1 MENGYIDDSVT
12 WDAQSHAT
20 EAVRV
25 MFDILQGKDPQCGPN
40 GCLAKGSLA
49 TSATA
54 MSAVRKT
61 RVTIA
66 RACSARRRSASC
78 CQ

>member
-12 WDAQSHAT
+12 WDAQSHAK

-25 MFDILQGKDPQCGPN
+25 MFAILQGKDPACGPD

-49 TSATA
+49 TPATIKGMTDYWA
-54 MSAVRKT
+54 RKYK
-61 RVTIA
+61 
-66 RACSARRRSASC
+66 
-78 CQ
+78 

>member
-25 MFDILQGKDPQCGPN
+25 IFDILQSKDPQCGPN

-49 TSATA
+49 TPATIKGMTDYWA
-54 MSAVRKT
+54 RKYK
-61 RVTIA
+61 
-66 RACSARRRSASC
+66 
-78 CQ
+78 